1 MALFKSKT
9 KNQPRQARNQP
20 VQRSTVNTY
29 YRGDSHSPASPFAK
43 QQPKRQVRKY
53 VFGLLDIILLAA
65 AVLGILYALALN
77 DQPNIAAS
85 SSAYHDSSVYRI
97 AAAEQLNHLK
107 NRNKITFDQQG
118 LAQQLQ
124 HRFPEIISVQTE
136 LPLFSEQPTVRL
148 AIAPP
153 AFFLNS
159 QGRSYIVS
167 AAGKAV
173 SPAQN
178 LPRIQDLVPIQDQ
191 SGYRILPGQPV
202 LSSGSVGFI
211 NTVIAQ
217 CRRAG
222 IPIATLTLPPTPQ
235 ELDLRTKDQSYY
247 VKFYL
252 NGDALTE
259 TGQFLAARAH
269 FKQTGQPPAQYLDVR
284 VAGKVFLK

>member
-124 HRFPEIISVQTE
+124 HRFPEIISH
-136 LPLFSEQPTVRL
+136 
-148 AIAPP
+148 
-153 AFFLNS
+153 
-159 QGRSYIVS
+159 
-167 AAGKAV
+167 
-173 SPAQN
+173 
-178 LPRIQDLVPIQDQ
+178 
-191 SGYRILPGQPV
+191 PGPCAH
-202 LSSGSVGFI
+202 SGSKRLQDTTRPAGSK
-211 NTVIAQ
+211 Q
-217 CRRAG
+217 WLCRIHQHCNRSMPEGRYSYSYADF
-222 IPIATLTLPPTPQ
+222 ATHTS
-235 ELDLRTKDQSYY
+235 RT
-247 VKFYL
+247 
-252 NGDALTE
+252 
-259 TGQFLAARAH
+259 
-269 FKQTGQPPAQYLDVR
+269 
-284 VAGKVFLK
+284 